1 MPAFA
6 LLVAVLADL
15 GRLDTAREE
24 ADLLLEAKPRN
35 RTVNA
40 TAGRVYGELAKRTGD
55 PAHRV
60 RVRRCFAEARR
71 GR

>member
-35 RTVNA
+35 RIVNA
-40 TAGRVYGELAKRTGD
+40 TAGRVYSELARRRRD
-55 PAHRV
+55 PAHGAKA
-60 RVRRCFAEARR
+60 RRCFAEARR